1 MLAMPP
7 NELATALMLDSVG
20 DIIYR
25 IPPERTK
32 TPLGRISDLS
42 TRERKPKGPKRVRT
56 AFRGHREVCVHTF
69 NKMRLQSREAAIPSW
84 NNR

>member
-20 DIIYR
+20 DKIYR

-42 TRERKPKGPKRVRT
+42 TRERKPKGLKRVRGD
-56 AFRGHREVCVHTF
+56 FRGYSECCVHTF
-69 NKMRLQSREAAIPSW
+69 DNFRFQSRKAIVPS
-84 NNR
+84 